1 MCLWKKALFKSDVS
15 LYDHIIKSN
24 YQKLPKT
31 LVDLIKKLEE
41 YDKTGDW
48 FNYDL
53 VFDELEITSKTLYSR
68 GYITS
73 YDYKM
78 ILFKYGGLYD

>member
-1 MCLWKKALFKSDVS
+1 MEKDPFKSDVP
-15 LYDHIIKSN
+15 LYDHNIKYN

-78 ILFKYGGLYD
+78 ILFKYGCLYD